1 MQLQRV
7 TDRSSLLIAHNELPV
22 LPSIPILVTDN
33 DDIGHILESHWGVEA
48 PKLDL
53 SNGPRWACCGRNRL
67 QNDHESAVCL
77 PPVTSNVVRGWV
89 LTKVPEL
96 IGGGP
101 ERLAHLL
108 QPKPVPL
115 VHDQGTES

>member
-1 MQLQRV
+1 MTSVTMWRV
-7 TDRSSLLIAHNELPV
+7 V
-22 LPSIPILVTDN
+22 
-33 DDIGHILESHWGVEA
+33 GVGGA

-53 SNGPRWACCGRNRL
+53 SDGPRWACCGRNRL

-108 QPKPVPL
+108 QPKPV
-115 VHDQGTES
+115 VHKQGTESQYLLPPKMKVRRVHFDWDS